1 MSYTPKFPYNED
13 QIILNSNRISLNS
26 KTDSI
31 FLFSSKI
38 ISLSSNEG
46 IHFNTDKEFYI
57 NASKIQLGLNA
68 DEPIPRGNK
77 LKNIL
82 EKLLDTLEITGD
94 QLNSALD
101 SNNNPIPAVQTA
113 GNSLLKS
120 TKRIKSLLK
129 TLNSEQNFTI

>member
-1 MSYTPKFPYNED
+1 MNYIPKFPYNED

-57 NASKIQLGLNA
+57 NSSKIQLGLNA

-94 QLNSALD
+94 QLNNALD

>member
-1 MSYTPKFPYNED
+1 MSYIPKFPYNED

-57 NASKIQLGLNA
+57 NSSKIQLGLNA

-94 QLNSALD
+94 QLNNALD

>member
-1 MSYTPKFPYNED
+1 MSYIPKFPYNED

-38 ISLSSNEG
+38 INLSSNEG

-57 NASKIQLGLNA
+57 NSSKIQLGLNA

-94 QLNSALD
+94 QLNNALD